1 MGELYTA
8 GNKTQSI
15 PWDDL
20 GHSQVLL
27 RAPSQHLDRCARG
40 GVTPVPFKTPLS
52 REVQE
57 PRVTRD
63 YWALAMWPVRAER
76 KAHTGFL
83 TLWVEKKHWI
93 HVLNKILLFK
103 L

>member
-40 GVTPVPFKTPLS
+40 GVTPVPFKTP
-52 REVQE
+52 
-57 PRVTRD
+57 
-63 YWALAMWPVRAER
+63 
-76 KAHTGFL
+76 
-83 TLWVEKKHWI
+83 
-93 HVLNKILLFK
+93 
-103 L
+103 